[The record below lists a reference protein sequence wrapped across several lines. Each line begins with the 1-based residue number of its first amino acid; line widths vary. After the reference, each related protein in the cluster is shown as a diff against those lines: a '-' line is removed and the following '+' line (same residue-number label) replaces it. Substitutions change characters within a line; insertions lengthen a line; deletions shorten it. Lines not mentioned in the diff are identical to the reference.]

1 MKLFGLK
8 LLAIF
13 TVIISLVVAATQ
25 GPAIGAVMLFGFCA
39 SIPIL
44 MNGASLCAAATTS
57 IDTPERDGRFMRNLP
72 IAASTKLYVG
82 TLAAANASGDIVSAS
97 DATGLTVLGRV
108 ESNPDGTSGDYDN
121 SGGSAG
127 DVKCVLK
134 RSVFKFT
141 NSTGDALTKAEVG
154 KVCFVEDNQTVNK
167 SGGTYKIK
175 AGRVIDID
183 ADGGI
188 WVDVGSKADIAYT
201 LTAATTANGSDAA
214 TTQALANALKVDL
227 IALAAQLR
235 Q

>member
-44 MNGASLCAAATTS
+44 MNGASLCAAATAS
-57 IDTPERDGRFMRNLP
+57 IDTPERDGRFLRNLP
-72 IAASTKLYVG
+72 IAASTKLYAG
-82 TLAAANASGDIVSAS
+82 TLVARDASGNMVSAS
-97 DATGLTVLGRV
+97 DTASLIVLGRL
-108 ESNPDGTSGDYDN
+108 EPNPDGVSGDYDN
-121 SGGSAG
+121 SAGSAG
-127 DVKCVLK
+127 DVKCVVK
-134 RSVFKFT
+134 RGVFKFT
-141 NSTGDALTKAEVG
+141 NSSGDAITAAEVG

-167 SGGTYKIK
+167 SGGTNKIK
-175 AGRVIDID
+175 AGRVMDID

-201 LTAATTANGSDAA
+201 LTSATTANA
-214 TTQALANALKVDL
+214 TDLSTSEALANALKVDL